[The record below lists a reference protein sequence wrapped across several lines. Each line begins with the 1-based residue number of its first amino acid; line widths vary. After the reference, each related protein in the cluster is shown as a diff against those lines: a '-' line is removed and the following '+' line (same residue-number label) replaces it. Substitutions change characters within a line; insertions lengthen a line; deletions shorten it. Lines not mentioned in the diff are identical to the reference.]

1 MKTHDLIQ
9 GTPEWLAHRST
20 HFNASDAPAM
30 MGCSSYKTRTELLHE
45 LKTGIV
51 PTVDAATQFRFDEG
65 HRIEALARPLAEEII
80 GEDLYPVT
88 GSEGELS
95 ASFDG
100 LTMDEDMAFE
110 HKTLN
115 EELRKAF
122 AEIDTM
128 APEYRETV
136 SAGDCLPKQYR
147 VQMEQQLIVSGAV
160 SVLFMASTWSGNT
173 LLEKRHCWYR
183 SDKELRAEIIAGW
196 KQFATDLATFV
207 PVEVLPAAVATP
219 VVNLPT
225 VFIQVGGDLTI
236 ESNFAIFEVQARAYI
251 KSLPANPSTDQE
263 FADVELGVKNLETAA
278 KAIKAT
284 VAAAIGKTA
293 SLDQVCRTGD
303 MLIELMDTTRL
314 ALDKL
319 VTARKSAIRL
329 EITQA
334 ASQQFAEHMAGL
346 NQRLGRPYM
355 PQVPT
360 DFPGVIKGKRTVE
373 SLQNAVN
380 TELARAKIASSAIAD
395 KIDANLKTLRELTT
409 DHAFLFNDTSTIVL
423 KANDDFTA
431 LVKLRISEHK
441 AAEEKKEAE
450 SRERI
455 RQEELNRIAAET
467 KAAADA
473 AAVKA
478 ATPVLPPALTD
489 IMPLPVAA
497 TMGAVSA
504 NPAPFVRRSVPAQP
518 VKQDSVPTLALG
530 TISDRLGFNV
540 TSAFLATLGFEATTV
555 KAAKLFH
562 ESDFPLICR
571 ALIEHIESVCETA

>member
-1 MKTHDLIQ
+1 MKTHNLVQ
-9 GTPEWLAHRST
+9 GSPEWLAYRAT

-30 MGCSSYKTRTELLHE
+30 MGCSPYKTRTELLHE

-51 PTVDAATQFRFDEG
+51 PTVDAATQRRFDEG

-100 LTMDEDMAFE
+100 LTMDESIDFE
-110 HKTLN
+110 HKSLN
-115 EELRKAF
+115 AELR
-122 AEIDTM
+122 ECM
-128 APEYRETV
+128 VNPEN
-136 SAGDCLPKQYR
+136 SATLPLQYR
-147 VQMEQQLIVSGAV
+147 VQMEQQLLIANAEKC
-160 SVLFMASTWSGNT
+160 LFIASQWNGDT
-173 LLEKRHCWYR
+173 LVEMRHCWYR

-196 KQFATDLATFV
+196 KQFAQDLATYV
-207 PVEVLPAAVATP
+207 PQEVLPVAVATP
-219 VVNLPT
+219 VIALPAVSVVVNGALAIT
-225 VFIQVGGDLTI
+225 
-236 ESNFAIFEVQARAYI
+236 SNFDLFEVKMREYI
-251 KSLPANPSTDQE
+251 ASLPKKPSTDQE
-263 FADVELGVKNLETAA
+263 FADAES
-278 KAIKAT
+278 AIKILGDAEGALKAAVDSAVGQTAT
-284 VAAAIGKTA
+284 
-293 SLDQVCRTGD
+293 LDQVCRTGD
-303 MLIELMDTTRL
+303 MLRELARAARL
-314 ALDKL
+314 ALEKV
-319 VTARKSAIRL
+319 VTERKAAIRL

-395 KIDANLKTLRELTT
+395 KIDTNLKTLRELATQ
-409 DHAFLFNDTSTIVL
+409 HAFLFNDTSTILL

-455 RQEELNRIAAET
+455 RQEELDRIAAET

-478 ATPVLPPALTD
+478 ATPVE
-489 IMPLPVAA
+489 PVIQATAPTAA
-497 TMGAVSA
+497 PVSA
-504 NPAPFVRRSVPAQP
+504 KPAPFVRRSVPAQP

-530 TISDRLGFNV
+530 TISERLGFNV

-562 ESDFPLICR
+562 DSDFPLICR

>member
-1 MKTHDLIQ
+1 MKTHNLVQ

-30 MGCSSYKTRTELLHE
+30 MGCSPYKTRTELLHE
-45 LKTGIV
+45 LKTGIA
-51 PTVDAATQFRFDEG
+51 PTVDAATQRRFDEG

-80 GEDLYPVT
+80 GEALYPVV

-100 LTMDEDMAFE
+100 LTMDETIGFE

-115 EELRKAF
+115 DELRAVMS
-122 AEIDTM
+122 E
-128 APEYRETV
+128 
-136 SAGDCLPKQYR
+136 LPDLNTGHALPLQYR
-147 VQMEQQLIVSGAV
+147 VQMEQQLGVAQANEI
-160 SVLFMASTWSGNT
+160 LFMATKWDGDT
-173 LLEKRHCWYR
+173 LVDQRHCFYQP
-183 SDKELRAEIIAGW
+183 DLELRQQIIDGW

-314 ALDKL
+314 ALDRL
-319 VTARKSAIRL
+319 VTARKAAIRL

-334 ASQQFAEHMAGL
+334 ASQQFTEHMAAL

-395 KIDANLKTLRELTT
+395 KIDANLKTLRELAA
-409 DHAFLFNDTSTIVL
+409 DHVFLFNDTSTIVL
-423 KANDDFTA
+423 KANDDLTV

-455 RQEELNRIAAET
+455 RQEELDRIAAET

-478 ATPVLPPALTD
+478 ATPVE
-489 IMPLPVAA
+489 PVIQATAPTAA
-497 TMGAVSA
+497 PVSA
-504 NPAPFVRRSVPAQP
+504 KPAPFVRRSVPAQP

-530 TISDRLGFNV
+530 AISERLGFNV

-555 KAAKLFH
+555 KAAKLFYA
-562 ESDFPLICR
+562 SDFPLICR
-571 ALIEHIESVCETA
+571 ALIEHIEFVCETA

>member
-1 MKTHDLIQ
+1 MKTHTILQ
-9 GTPEWLAHRST
+9 GSPEWLAYRAT

-30 MGCSSYKTRTELLHE
+30 MGCSPYKTRTELLHE

-51 PTVDAATQFRFDEG
+51 PTVDAATQRRFDEG

-80 GEDLYPVT
+80 GEDLYPVV

-100 LTMDEDMAFE
+100 LTMDETIVFE

-115 EELRKAF
+115 SELR
-122 AEIDTM
+122 ERMVNPDN
-128 APEYRETV
+128 
-136 SAGDCLPKQYR
+136 SATLPLQYR
-147 VQMEQQLIVSGAV
+147 VQMEQQLLVAKADKC
-160 SVLFMASTWSGNT
+160 LFIASQWNGDT
-173 LLEKRHCWYR
+173 LVEKRHSWYS

-196 KQFATDLATFV
+196 AQFAKDLATYVPQEVV
-207 PVEVLPAAVATP
+207 PVAVATP
-219 VVNLPT
+219 VIALPAVSVVVNGALAIT
-225 VFIQVGGDLTI
+225 
-236 ESNFAIFEVQARAYI
+236 SNFDLFEVKMREYI
-251 KSLPANPSTDQE
+251 ASLPKKPSTDQE
-263 FADVELGVKNLETAA
+263 FADAES
-278 KAIKAT
+278 AIKILGDAEGALKAAVDSAVGQTAT
-284 VAAAIGKTA
+284 
-293 SLDQVCRTGD
+293 LDQVCRTGD
-303 MLIELMDTTRL
+303 MLRELARTARL
-314 ALDKL
+314 ALEKV
-319 VTARKSAIRL
+319 VTERKAAIRL

-334 ASQQFAEHMAGL
+334 ASQQFTEHMAGL

-380 TELARAKIASSAIAD
+380 TELARAKIVSSAIAD
-395 KIDANLKTLRELTT
+395 KIDANLKTLRELAA

-423 KANDDFTA
+423 KATDDFMA

-473 AAVKA
+473 AALKT
-478 ATPVLPPALTD
+478 ATPVD
-489 IMPLPVAA
+489 PVVQTPVVAIFE
-497 TMGAVSA
+497 
-504 NPAPFVRRSVPAQP
+504 NPARIVQRSVPAQP
-518 VKQDSVPTLALG
+518 VKHEAAPTMALG
-530 TISDRLGFNV
+530 AISERLGFNV